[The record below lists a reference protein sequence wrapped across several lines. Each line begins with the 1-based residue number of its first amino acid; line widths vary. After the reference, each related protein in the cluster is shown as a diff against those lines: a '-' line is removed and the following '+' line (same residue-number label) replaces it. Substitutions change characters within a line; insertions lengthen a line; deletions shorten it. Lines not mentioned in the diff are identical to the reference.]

1 MLLLFIL
8 PKSFHLHIDVDRI
21 YFRAIGGSIL
31 PSAERLEVV
40 GEQFF
45 SILLKKS
52 RLRMSFGNSWMLYG
66 VFSCCY

>member
-21 YFRAIGGSIL
+21 YFRAIGGSIF

-45 SILLKKS
+45 SILLKN
-52 RLRMSFGNSWMLYG
+52 LD
-66 VFSCCY
+66 